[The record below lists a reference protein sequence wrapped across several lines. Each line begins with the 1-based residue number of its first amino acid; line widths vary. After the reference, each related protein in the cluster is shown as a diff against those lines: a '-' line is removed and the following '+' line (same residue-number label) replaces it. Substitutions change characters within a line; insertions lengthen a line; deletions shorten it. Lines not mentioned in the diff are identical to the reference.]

1 MNSIPAPADTLE
13 VVSAQ
18 SRSAEE
24 FASITHRHLRF
35 GWWALLLFLSL
46 GLVLESL
53 HGFKIGWYLNVS
65 NQTRRLL
72 WTLAHAHGTLL
83 ALVNVIFAVS
93 LPRLTGWSVS
103 RRRLASKCL
112 LSASVLLPAGFL
124 LGGTT
129 IYAGDPGLGILLV
142 PLGALLLLVSVL
154 LTAQG
159 TSATPPR
166 TPASK

>member
-1 MNSIPAPADTLE
+1 MNSIPSPAETLE
-13 VVSAQ
+13 AVSAP
-18 SRSAEE
+18 SPSAEE
-24 FASITHRHLRF
+24 FTSIAQRHLRF

-46 GLVLESL
+46 GLILESL

-83 ALVNVIFAVS
+83 ALVNVVFALSV
-93 LPRLTGWSVS
+93 PRLTGWSAC
-103 RRRLASKCL
+103 RRHLASKCL

-124 LGGTT
+124 LGGTM

-142 PLGALLLLVSVL
+142 PLGALLLLVAVL
-154 LTAQG
+154 LIAQA
-159 TSATPPR
+159 TRATPPS
-166 TPASK
+166 AQ

>member
-1 MNSIPAPADTLE
+1 
-13 VVSAQ
+13 
-18 SRSAEE
+18 
-24 FASITHRHLRF
+24 
-35 GWWALLLFLSL
+35 LLLFLVL

-83 ALVNVIFAVS
+83 ALVNVAFAVS
-93 LPRLTGWSVS
+93 VPRLAGGSAC
-103 RRRLASKCL
+103 RRQLASKCL

-124 LGGTT
+124 LGGMT

-142 PLGALLLLVSVL
+142 PLGALLLLLAVL
-154 LTAQG
+154 LIAQS
-159 TSATPPR
+159 TNPPCL
-166 TPASK
+166 SSCL

>member
-1 MNSIPAPADTLE
+1 MNSISAPAENLPA
-13 VVSAQ
+13 VSAPA
-18 SRSAEE
+18 RSAEDVTV
-24 FASITHRHLRF
+24 ITHRHLRF
-35 GWWALLLFLSL
+35 GWWALLLFLVL

-83 ALVNVIFAVS
+83 ALVNVAFAVS
-93 LPRLTGWSVS
+93 VPRLADGSAS
-103 RRRLASKCL
+103 RRQLASKCL

-124 LGGTT
+124 LGGMT

-142 PLGALLLLVSVL
+142 PVGALLLLLAVL
-154 LTAQG
+154 LIAQS
-159 TSATPPR
+159 TNPPPR
-166 TPASK
+166 S